1 MKNLVISTG
10 AGISAE
16 SGISTFRDAGGLWEN
31 YDVMEVASHEGFLR
45 NPELIHRFY
54 NQHHSAGCIF
64 KIFFY
69 VLEISFKI
77 EVSTVAR
84 ESSLTISRF

>member
-54 NQHHSAGCIF
+54 NQRR
-64 KIFFY
+64 
-69 VLEISFKI
+69 I
-77 EVSTVAR
+77 E
-84 ESSLTISRF
+84 LTKAKPNA